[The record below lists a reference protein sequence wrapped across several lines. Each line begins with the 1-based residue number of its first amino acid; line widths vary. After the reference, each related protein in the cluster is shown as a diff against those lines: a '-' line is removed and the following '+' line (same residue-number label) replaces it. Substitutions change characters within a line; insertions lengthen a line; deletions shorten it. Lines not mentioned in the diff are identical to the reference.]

1 MNTEKVRK
9 DFDEIARLSDCHGG
23 GADRYDSFLLSLVPI
38 DAVSVLDVGCGL
50 GRLTVKLA
58 IHNREVTGVDLSP
71 EMIARAR
78 KVDRGAR
85 HLVFLCGDSLERDF
99 ASQQFDCVISA
110 AALHHMPE
118 NVGVPRM
125 VELLR
130 PGGRLVIHDIRSD
143 AGLGEWVLSNFAF
156 AQVAALRL
164 MRTGRLRSPRAVRDA
179 WARHC
184 ADEKYLTQRE
194 AEALAA
200 RLLPGARLF
209 YHWLWRYTIVWD
221 KPLAV
226 QQIVAVCGD

>member
-1 MNTEKVRK
+1 VTPLSFAMNTERLRK
-9 DFDEIARLSDCHGG
+9 DFDQIARLSDRHGG
-23 GADRYDSFLLSLVPI
+23 GGDRYDQFLLSQVPVR
-38 DAVSVLDVGCGL
+38 AGSVLDVGCGL

-58 IHNREVTGVDLSP
+58 SPNREVTGVDLSP

-78 KVDRGAR
+78 KQGSAT
-85 HLVFLCGDSLERDF
+85 FLCGDFLERDF
-99 ASQQFDCVISA
+99 TAQQFDCVISA

-118 NVGVPRM
+118 DVAVPRM

-143 AGLGEWVLSNFAF
+143 AGLGERLRSNFAL
-156 AQVAALRL
+156 AQVAAWRL
-164 MRTGRLRSPRAVRDA
+164 LRTGRLRSPRAVREA

-184 ADEKYLTQRE
+184 ADETHLKQRE

-209 YHWLWRYTIVWD
+209 YHWLWSYTIVWD
-221 KPLAV
+221 KPRA
-226 QQIVAVCGD
+226 I

>member
-1 MNTEKVRK
+1 MNTERVRN
-9 DFDEIARLSDCHGG
+9 DFDQIARLSDCHLGG
-23 GADRYDSFLLSLVPI
+23 GDRYDSFLLSLVP
-38 DAVSVLDVGCGL
+38 AGAGSVLDVGCGL

-58 IHNREVTGVDLSP
+58 IPNREVTGVDLSP

-78 KVDRGAR
+78 KAGRATR
-85 HLVFLCGDSLERDF
+85 RLMFLCGDFLERDF
-99 ASQQFDCVISA
+99 TAQQFDCVISA

-118 NVGVPRM
+118 DVAVPRM

-143 AGLGEWVLSNFAF
+143 AGLGERVLSNFAL
-156 AQVAALRL
+156 AQVVALRL
-164 MRTGRLRSPRAVRDA
+164 LRTGRLRSPRAVREA

-200 RLLPGARLF
+200 RLLP
-209 YHWLWRYTIVWD
+209 WRPAFL
-221 KPLAV
+221 PLAMELHHRLG
-226 QQIVAVCGD
+226 QTTRYSFALSPKQ

>member
-1 MNTEKVRK
+1 MNTERVRN

-23 GADRYDSFLLSLVPI
+23 GADRYDSFLLSLVP
-38 DAVSVLDVGCGL
+38 ACAASVLDVGCGL

-58 IHNREVTGVDLSP
+58 IANREVTGVDLSP

-78 KVDRGAR
+78 KEGRAAQ
-85 HLVFLCGDSLERDF
+85 HLVLLCGDFLERDF
-99 ASQQFDCVISA
+99 TAQQFDCVISA
-110 AALHHMPE
+110 AALHHMPD
-118 NVGVPRM
+118 NVAVTRM

-143 AGLGEWVLSNFAF
+143 AGPGERMRSNFAL

-164 MRTGRLRSPRAVRDA
+164 LRTGRLRSPRAVREA

-200 RLLPGARLF
+200 RLLPGARLC
-209 YHWLWRYTIVWD
+209 YHWLWSYTIVWD
-221 KPLAV
+221 KPRA
-226 QQIVAVCGD
+226 D

>member
-1 MNTEKVRK
+1 LFAMNTERVRN
-9 DFDEIARLSDCHGG
+9 DFDQIARLSDRHRGG
-23 GADRYDSFLLSLVPI
+23 SDRYDSFLLSLVPI

-50 GRLTVKLA
+50 GRLAAKLA
-58 IHNREVTGVDLSP
+58 IRNREVTGVDLSP

-78 KVDRGAR
+78 KGGRGAG
-85 HLVFLCGDSLERDF
+85 HPMFLCGDFLERTF
-99 ASQQFDCVISA
+99 TEQQFDCVITA

-118 NVGVPRM
+118 DVAVPRM

-143 AGLGEWVLSNFAF
+143 AGLGEWILSNFAL

-164 MRTGRLRSPRAVRDA
+164 LRTGRLRNPRAVREA

-184 ADEKYLTQRE
+184 AGEKYLTQRE

-209 YHWLWRYTIVWD
+209 YHWLWSYTIVWD
-221 KPLAV
+221 KPRAL
-226 QQIVAVCGD
+226 